1 MTEPEALL
9 LLRAVFASEFE
20 IEPDEVL
27 PRARLREDFELDS
40 IDAVLLAARLESET
54 GVLLKDEKL
63 KSLRTVRDVISVLQG
78 IPLPARA

>member
-9 LLRAVFASEFE
+9 LLRTVFASEFE

-27 PRARLREDFELDS
+27 PPARLREDFELDS

-63 KSLRTVRDVISVLQG
+63 KSLRTVSDVISVLQG